1 MLRPLS
7 VRLTA
12 IAALAALS
20 FVAAP
25 ETSAKASVW
34 AEGHNP
40 WLGREL
46 SRDALLPP
54 LESGAYYLLRNQLE
68 DGSFVYIK
76 DPLGKNAKRKKD
88 AYSLI
93 RHLGAVYS
101 LLRAYELLQDAK
113 LLDGSRRGIDFIRR
127 FREEEGGQRI
137 VKSLSGKVSLGE
149 NGFLL
154 INQVLY
160 DKLTGGKA
168 YAEESG
174 QLESFLK
181 KALLYGGPFA
191 TKGQWAE
198 SQALIGLAHYHL
210 FQRKDDEAIEV
221 ARRFLTAMMVDERF
235 SHWSVQAQYFYGLM
249 VDFKDHASNAYA
261 LESAQ
266 KLLEGVATQGKETVK
281 PRLVGARRGKLVSC
295 NATARNEG
303 LIAAHMIAQA
313 TGNAERASFFLSRAK
328 EHVAYAM
335 QFQYGQRGNVYADDP
350 QMSRLGR
357 LFNMAGG
364 VVDDPEDA
372 FVRIDYVSHHLRAIA
387 AFLASPQAPK
397 AVGLSWKDLEPFGPP
412 APKASTAH

>member
-7 VRLTA
+7 VHLA
-12 IAALAALS
+12 ALAALAALS
-20 FVAAP
+20 PVA
-25 ETSAKASVW
+25 TSEAGAEASVW

-40 WLGREL
+40 WLEREL
-46 SRDALLPP
+46 SREALLPSV
-54 LESGAYYLLRNQLE
+54 ESGAYYLLRNQLE

-101 LLRAYELLQDAK
+101 LLRAYELLQGAP
-113 LLDGSRRGIDFIRR
+113 LLDGAKRGIDFIRR
-127 FREEEGGQRI
+127 FREDEGGLPI
-137 VKSLSGKVSLGE
+137 VKGLAGKVSLGE

-160 DKLTGGKA
+160 DRLTGGRT

-174 QLESFLK
+174 QLASFLK
-181 KALLYGGPFA
+181 KALVYGGPFA
-191 TKGQWAE
+191 TNGQWAE
-198 SQALIGLAHYHL
+198 NQALIGLAHYHL
-210 FQRKDDEAIEV
+210 FQKKDDEAVEV
-221 ARRFLTAMMVDERF
+221 ARRFLTAMMADERF
-235 SHWSVQAQYFYGLM
+235 SHWSVQGQYFYGLM
-249 VDFKDHASNAYA
+249 VDFKDQSSNAFA

-266 KLLEGVATQGKETVK
+266 KLLEGVATRDSEKVK

-303 LIAAHMIAQA
+303 LIAAHLIAEA
-313 TGNAERASFFLSRAK
+313 TGNEERTSFFLARAK
-328 EHVAYAM
+328 EHIAYAM
-335 QFQYGQRGNVYADDP
+335 QFQYGQRGNVYESD
-350 QMSRLGR
+350 QRMTRLGR

-364 VVDDPEDA
+364 VVDAPEDA

-387 AFLASPQAPK
+387 AFLASPRLPRG
-397 AVGLSWKDLEPFGPP
+397 VGLSWKDLEPFGPP
-412 APKASTAH
+412 APEMRTAH